1 MATRNVLGKIAAVV
15 SINTGSVRP
24 TLNSTAKDVERFATT
39 VRSRISSATR
49 ASGKAFDDIFTP
61 LQKLQAALK
70 AANQQPVDL
79 KIQNSREIQQAV
91 RAAEQIAK
99 PLANARKEFGTLS
112 QGVQASLLPVLQS
125 AQKQATNL
133 FDALSNGAKV
143 SNTDLANTEAR
154 VQQLISAFSRAAQA
168 SQLIRGLGNG
178 QELQFQNPEFVEQA
192 RRSAQLQQQASSL
205 TASQLSGSS
214 IVNLIGQQRA
224 AADEAERLLAALD
237 KVRTTRNGDAAA
249 AQAAYSN
256 QLAQLAGIND
266 RIERQIALIQRAAAA
281 EQSAASARSAAQ
293 QQVTAQRNSLASAS
307 AALTGGITP
316 QVQDVN
322 EVFSNLTSR
331 AQQARAAVAN
341 AFRTPEAADL
351 RNRLAQIAAEVGNIQ
366 DEYRTLSAQD
376 PQRRE
381 ILRWQDLE
389 ERVQA
394 VNFRLGAVTSL
405 ANQAREAL
413 GGVADE
419 FTEAQLQAQRLAA
432 ANERLVVDQQ
442 ESQVLS
448 NEGASSRRATPVP
461 RSVFEEGFARQIRN
475 ELGPAITD
483 QQRQFDVLRG
493 SIVSVKGQLDTLPA
507 TVRSQFIPAIQQAE
521 AEFQRLRA
529 LGPDATAEEIARA
542 AREVDRLTQSANR
555 ARQALNIQSF
565 RRFTDDLNT
574 RQAVGEL
581 QALQQILGRIGAQ
594 AGGPAAQAY
603 DRYAAAL
610 RRAVREGTTGLPEVR
625 RRLEQ
630 LQVAAAQAAAAT
642 GRISFARAL
651 REIQRGGDIAR
662 GGFDKLSLAAQ
673 QAAFAVD
680 DFFSVQGD
688 FSQRIRAVQNNVTQL
703 AFILGSTEGLFIA
716 LAASITAQAVVALT
730 KLANNGRSTED
741 QVKSLNDALSRQKSI
756 LDELAQAYQRVA
768 DSIEDAG
775 LSERDRQDASIRRQV
790 EELRNQ
796 QRQARESRILSID
809 TDVAAAR
816 GDVARAE
823 RELGQTSTVGQRV
836 RAQLDL
842 NAAVDRL
849 RQIERRAVENA
860 NQPVR
865 NVRGAAIAGL
875 EESVRAFLQDRL
887 DRVTAG
893 AVGGPG
899 GGGGAGAVRQ
909 GAERENQRILE
920 EARARFNLIG
930 NSPEQIFQA
939 IEDQIRQLNLDRA
952 PDQVIVALEQL
963 RERLVQTTR
972 QIQADDFAASVS
984 RAALRAGASLDLARE
999 NIQAAFGDIPS
1010 SLDGSVRVLSESIRR
1025 LQRQAN
1031 EAADAGRPEA
1041 ARAALDSISQTRQQI
1056 SAILDATSA
1065 LRRFAEALDTAS
1077 QEAQRNLSS
1086 AQQAA
1091 DEARAAYLGRST
1103 PSTQR
1108 RRQQAEADLLRQRE
1122 LASAVEQEIASA
1134 RERFVRQA
1142 DDARRVS
1149 LAEEADAAGRRVVEL
1164 RRAFE
1169 IPRVRGTNLEVAE
1182 GLRRRGREDLAREV
1196 ESINDRQDEI
1206 TRALGLD
1213 TGNFWDGVRE
1223 ILEDGASE
1231 AVRGLIDS
1239 ANRLAEIDSL
1249 LSTQGVLASGQ
1260 RDDLVRERARIEQQ
1274 AVEQDAAVRAAVDE
1288 STRDAQQRQQAS
1300 RGSELALT
1308 PAQRAAE
1315 SLANDI
1321 DAVRQFFGRQ
1331 AEDGNGLVDFQA
1343 QQEAI
1348 DRLVS
1353 ERARQTAPAIF
1364 GLADSVQNA
1373 VLQGPSRAALNVSDI
1388 STQEGARELN
1398 RLLRGEDSNRGN
1410 QNLVELQRQSQAL
1423 DDLNAKVAAL
1433 GARVGVA

>member
-61 LQKLQAALK
+61 LQKLQAAMK

-79 KIQNSREIQQAV
+79 KIQNGREIQQAV

-224 AADEAERLLAALD
+224 AADEAERLRAALD

-256 QLAQLAGIND
+256 QLALLASIND
-266 RIERQIALIQRAAAA
+266 RIERQVALIQRAAAA

-293 QQVTAQRNSLASAS
+293 QQVTNQRNSLASAS

-507 TVRSQFIPAIQQAE
+507 GIRSQFIPAIQRAE

-529 LGPDATAEEIARA
+529 LGPDATAEAVENA
-542 AREVDRLTQSANR
+542 ANEVDRLGQQLRRVSQV
-555 ARQALNIQSF
+555 QALPNFAQSL
-565 RRFTDDLNT
+565 DDSAIRGSIGSLN
-574 RQAVGEL
+574 
-581 QALQQILGRIGAQ
+581 ALQQILSRVGAT
-594 AGGPAAQAY
+594 AG
-603 DRYAAAL
+603 
-610 RRAVREGTTGLPEVR
+610 
-625 RRLEQ
+625 
-630 LQVAAAQAAAAT
+630 
-642 GRISFARAL
+642 S
-651 REIQRGGDIAR
+651 
-662 GGFDKLSLAAQ
+662 
-673 QAAFAVD
+673 
-680 DFFSVQGD
+680 
-688 FSQRIRAVQNNVTQL
+688 
-703 AFILGSTEGLFIA
+703 
-716 LAASITAQAVVALT
+716 
-730 KLANNGRSTED
+730 
-741 QVKSLNDALSRQKSI
+741 
-756 LDELAQAYQRVA
+756 
-768 DSIEDAG
+768 
-775 LSERDRQDASIRRQV
+775 
-790 EELRNQ
+790 
-796 QRQARESRILSID
+796 
-809 TDVAAAR
+809 
-816 GDVARAE
+816 
-823 RELGQTSTVGQRV
+823 
-836 RAQLDL
+836 
-842 NAAVDRL
+842 NAAVQFDRMRDAIQRATAAGTIGSQAFQNEL
-849 RQIERRAVENA
+849 R
-860 NQPVR
+860 
-865 NVRGAAIAGL
+865 G
-875 EESVRAFLQDRL
+875 DR
-887 DRVTAG
+887 
-893 AVGGPG
+893 
-899 GGGGAGAVRQ
+899 
-909 GAERENQRILE
+909 
-920 EARARFNLIG
+920 
-930 NSPEQIFQA
+930 
-939 IEDQIRQLNLDRA
+939 
-952 PDQVIVALEQL
+952 
-963 RERLVQTTR
+963 
-972 QIQADDFAASVS
+972 
-984 RAALRAGASLDLARE
+984 
-999 NIQAAFGDIPS
+999 
-1010 SLDGSVRVLSESIRR
+1010 
-1025 LQRQAN
+1025 
-1031 EAADAGRPEA
+1031 
-1041 ARAALDSISQTRQQI
+1041 
-1056 SAILDATSA
+1056 
-1065 LRRFAEALDTAS
+1065 
-1077 QEAQRNLSS
+1077 
-1086 AQQAA
+1086 
-1091 DEARAAYLGRST
+1091 
-1103 PSTQR
+1103 QR
-1108 RRQQAEADLLRQRE
+1108 R
-1122 LASAVEQEIASA
+1122 S
-1134 RERFVRQA
+1134 
-1142 DDARRVS
+1142 
-1149 LAEEADAAGRRVVEL
+1149 
-1164 RRAFE
+1164 
-1169 IPRVRGTNLEVAE
+1169 
-1182 GLRRRGREDLAREV
+1182 RRGR
-1196 ESINDRQDEI
+1196 
-1206 TRALGLD
+1206 
-1213 TGNFWDGVRE
+1213 
-1223 ILEDGASE
+1223 
-1231 AVRGLIDS
+1231 
-1239 ANRLAEIDSL
+1239 
-1249 LSTQGVLASGQ
+1249 
-1260 RDDLVRERARIEQQ
+1260 
-1274 AVEQDAAVRAAVDE
+1274 
-1288 STRDAQQRQQAS
+1288 
-1300 RGSELALT
+1300 
-1308 PAQRAAE
+1308 
-1315 SLANDI
+1315 
-1321 DAVRQFFGRQ
+1321 
-1331 AEDGNGLVDFQA
+1331 
-1343 QQEAI
+1343 
-1348 DRLVS
+1348 
-1353 ERARQTAPAIF
+1353 
-1364 GLADSVQNA
+1364 
-1373 VLQGPSRAALNVSDI
+1373 
-1388 STQEGARELN
+1388 
-1398 RLLRGEDSNRGN
+1398 
-1410 QNLVELQRQSQAL
+1410 
-1423 DDLNAKVAAL
+1423 
-1433 GARVGVA
+1433 